1 MNLQPIEAASTK
13 SMLPGRATRFMSAN
27 GTATRRPNP
36 PEYENPGSSGVRQTL
51 DCPLRQYSQVP
62 SPWLN
67 GTTTRAPFLKLRTSL
82 PTSSTTPVNSWPM
95 IAPGCA
101 ARPIQV
107 QSPDHACQSERQMP
121 LASTRTIA
129 LVGAHS
135 GSGTVFTTSGFLVA
149 SNTAAFIVGSPQLCR
164 DQFRYS
170 AFPGASANSIRS
182 PI

>member
-1 MNLQPIEAASTK
+1 MKRQPIEAASTK
-13 SMLPGRATRFMSAN
+13 SMLAGSVTRFMSAN
-27 GTATRRPNP
+27 GTATRWPKP
-36 PEYENPGSSGVRQTL
+36 PRYEKPGSSGVMHTF

-82 PTSSTTPVNSWPM
+82 PTSSTTPVNSCPR
-95 IAPGCA
+95 IEPGCA
-101 ARPIQV
+101 ASPIHV

-129 LVGAHS
+129 LVGAQS
-135 GSGTVFTTSGFLVA
+135 GSGTVFTTRGFLVA